1 MKVLL
6 FVLLSVTIYAK
17 SLQNQI
23 VLIVNDT
30 GREDKK
36 NYYCSGVKINP
47 NTILTAEHCFEN
59 VKLSTIND
67 QFEGKVY
74 NSDDTDFILYRFPKK
89 DLIAIEIVG
98 AKFQYIS
105 KISKKEI
112 SSGDEITAHGAIV
125 GINGI
130 EIPTIGRVIKFS
142 KDKIFA
148 DNKVTPGK
156 SGGPVY
162 NEQGELIAIV
172 TAISTAG
179 TMISSRTKFGE

>member
-1 MKVLL
+1 MKILL

-23 VLIVNDT
+23 VLIINDI

-59 VKLSTIND
+59 VKLSTVND
-67 QFEGKVY
+67 QLEGKVY
-74 NSDDTDFILYRFPKK
+74 NSDDTDFILYRFPGK
-89 DLIAIEIVG
+89 DLIAIEIIG

-112 SSGDEITAHGAIV
+112 SSGDEISAHGAIV

-130 EIPTIGRVIKFS
+130 EIASFGHIIKFS
-142 KDKIFA
+142 NDKIFA
-148 DNKVTPGK
+148 DNKVTHGK

-162 NEQGELIAIV
+162 NNKNELIAIV
-172 TAISTAG
+172 TSISEAG
-179 TMISSRTKFGE
+179 TMIASRTKFGE